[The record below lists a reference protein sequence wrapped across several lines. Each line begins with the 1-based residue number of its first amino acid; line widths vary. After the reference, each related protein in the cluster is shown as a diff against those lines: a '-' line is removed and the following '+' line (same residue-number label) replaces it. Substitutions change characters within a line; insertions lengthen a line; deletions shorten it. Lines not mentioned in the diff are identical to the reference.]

1 MKSIG
6 FIDYFLN
13 EWHADNYPA
22 WINAQ
27 TNGEMQ
33 VKYAYGHIQPGSGLM
48 TNEQWAEKN
57 GVELCATIDEV
68 IEKSDYIVVLS
79 PDNPEMHVEL
89 SKKALESGKP
99 VYVDKTFSQDKADAE
114 TIFAIAEA
122 HNTPCF
128 SSSALRFSQKL
139 QATKGDDVT
148 CIVSTAGGPIK
159 NYIIHQIEP
168 ICVLMGTDVDKAMF
182 TGNMECPTWLLHFAD
197 GRTADF
203 RLMKGEITFSLK
215 INHAETTEQLNID
228 DDFFQDFIAAMLHF
242 FRTGD
247 IPVSHQDTVNIM
259 AIREACLKSIDIP
272 CEWVAV

>member
-33 VKYAYGHIQPGSGLM
+33 VKYAYGHIQPGDGLM

-99 VYVDKTFSQDKADAE
+99 V
-114 TIFAIAEA
+114 
-122 HNTPCF
+122 
-128 SSSALRFSQKL
+128 SALTLDELCAAAKFGNAAGSVC
-139 QATKGDDVT
+139 ATKKGAIPALPDVK
-148 CIVSTAGGPIK
+148 A
-159 NYIIHQIEP
+159 IEDCMANVP
-168 ICVLMGTDVDKAMF
+168 LLVL
-182 TGNMECPTWLLHFAD
+182 
-197 GRTADF
+197 
-203 RLMKGEITFSLK
+203 
-215 INHAETTEQLNID
+215 
-228 DDFFQDFIAAMLHF
+228 
-242 FRTGD
+242 
-247 IPVSHQDTVNIM
+247 
-259 AIREACLKSIDIP
+259 
-272 CEWVAV
+272 

>member
-1 MKSIG
+1 M
-6 FIDYFLN
+6 
-13 EWHADNYPA
+13 
-22 WINAQ
+22 
-27 TNGEMQ
+27 
-33 VKYAYGHIQPGSGLM
+33 
-48 TNEQWAEKN
+48 
-57 GVELCATIDEV
+57 
-68 IEKSDYIVVLS
+68 
-79 PDNPEMHVEL
+79 
-89 SKKALESGKP
+89 
-99 VYVDKTFSQDKADAE
+99 
-114 TIFAIAEA
+114 
-122 HNTPCF
+122 
-128 SSSALRFSQKL
+128 
-139 QATKGDDVT
+139 T
-148 CIVSTAGGPIK
+148 CIVSSAGGPIK

-247 IPVSHQDTVNIM
+247 IPVCHQDTVNIM
-259 AIREACLKSIDIP
+259 AIREACLKSMDIP